1 MLNAPLRRR
10 HSKRFMKKPKL
21 TISIKKP
28 FRRAK
33 GAEDRANDAFAS
45 VPRITNDTVAEHREE
60 VLSSARKY
68 IYPLQHSKHRV
79 VRTSIALLLLTV
91 IAFFAS
97 CGLAL
102 YKFQT
107 TSTFIYDVTRVI
119 PFPIAKAGNSW
130 VSYESYLFEL
140 RRNMHYYET
149 QQRVNFAT
157 KDGKDQLQRLKQQ
170 AFNQVT
176 QDAYVKQLAQKANVV
191 ISPQAVDA
199 QVQLVRSQNRLGNND
214 RVFKDVLSE
223 FWGWNE
229 TDFKRE
235 LKQQLLQQRVAAV
248 LDTATK
254 TRAEA
259 ALAQLKAGA
268 DFAVIAA
275 QQSDDPTTKTNGGAY
290 PMAITRSDRDVS
302 PQITAEVFK
311 LKANEISGII
321 DTGFTL
327 DILKVLS
334 VTSSTSVQA
343 AHIQFNYS
351 NISNYVKPLQTS
363 EPLKRYIKV

>member
-1 MLNAPLRRR
+1 MPRAQSQRRLY
-10 HSKRFMKKPKL
+10 KRLMKKSKL
-21 TISIKKP
+21 PIPIKKL

-33 GAEDRANDAFAS
+33 GAEDRAKDAFAS

-79 VRTSIALLLLTV
+79 VRISLALLTLAV
-91 IAFFAS
+91 IAFFVS

-107 TSTFIYDVTRVI
+107 TATFMYDVTRVI
-119 PFPIAKAGNSW
+119 PFPIAKAGNAW

-149 QQRVNFAT
+149 QQRTDFAT
-157 KDGKDQLQRLKQQ
+157 KDGKTQLQRLKQQ
-170 AFNQVT
+170 ALAQVT
-176 QDAYVKQLAQKANVV
+176 QDAYVKQLAKKSNVT
-191 ISPQAVDA
+191 ISSQAVDA
-199 QVQLVRSQNRLGNND
+199 QVQLVRSQNRLGSND

-223 FWGWNE
+223 FWGWDE

-235 LKQQLLQQRVAAV
+235 LKQQLLQQKVAAV

-254 TRAEA
+254 IKAES

-268 DFAVIAA
+268 DFATVAA
-275 QQSDDPTTKTNGGAY
+275 QQSDDPSTKANGGAY
-290 PMAITRSDRDVS
+290 AKPITRADRDIS
-302 PQITAEVFK
+302 PQVTAEAFK

-327 DILKVLS
+327 DIIKVLT
-334 VTSSTSVQA
+334 VTSSSSVQA

-351 NISNYVKPLQTS
+351 DISTYVKPLQSS
-363 EPLKRYIKV
+363 EPLKRYVKV